1 MKTRHTLQS
10 LALRYLEG
18 GPMRRR
24 ADAATLLEMAP
35 DLSEESARIYLER
48 FVAKWGLLEGESRP
62 SAMIRRRPMSE
73 LEERVVAALT
83 TDPDPQAPEPHA
95 PLAPSTPGA

>member
-1 MKTRHTLQS
+1 MKTRHTLQN

-35 DLSEESARIYLER
+35 DLSEDSARIYLER

-83 TDPDPQAPEPHA
+83 TE
-95 PLAPSTPGA
+95 APSTSSEPDTPHVPSTTGA